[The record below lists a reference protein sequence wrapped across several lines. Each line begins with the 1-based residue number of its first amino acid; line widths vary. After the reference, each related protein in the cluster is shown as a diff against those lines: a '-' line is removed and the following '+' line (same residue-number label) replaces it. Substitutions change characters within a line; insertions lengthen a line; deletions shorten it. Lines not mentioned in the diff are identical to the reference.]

1 MVTVKTVLKKNKN
14 QAGKFPLVIRITKDR
29 KSLFISTGQYLDE
42 KHWDDRNRTVK
53 KSHPTSGRLNNY
65 LKKQESE
72 IYDLALTLIQANP
85 HVTAL
90 QIKQLFLNKTESSD
104 FFAFANQHLQ
114 HMKDRDRIN
123 QFKIATGRLKIWK
136 EYVKQDKLSLE
147 TITVRYLEQFETYL
161 QKERK
166 VSPRTVMNYF
176 ILIRTIY
183 NRAMSQGA
191 IDRKYYPFGK
201 GKIKI
206 KLPESEKVG
215 LNKEEVRE
223 LEELEDI
230 TPAQNHARLVWLLS
244 FYLAGVRVGDL
255 LQIKKK
261 DVLDGRLYYRMSK
274 NQKLVSLKIPQKAL
288 DILNHYKLNNND
300 SSELVLPDLNGTDF
314 ENPERVTTRIKTI
327 NRNLNRH
334 LENICQK
341 LSFDKKISMHIARHT
356 FGSIAGGSIP
366 IQVLQ
371 KLYRHS
377 SITTTVNY
385 QRNFINEETDDAL
398 DSVINF

>member
-1 MVTVKTVLKKNKN
+1 MVTVKTILKKDKN
-14 QAGKFPLVIRITKDR
+14 QAGGFPLVIRITKDR
-29 KSLFISTGQYLDE
+29 KSLFISTGQYLEEKYWDE
-42 KHWDDRNRTVK
+42 KNRRVK

-72 IYDLALTLIQANP
+72 IYDLALTLIQSNP
-85 HVTAL
+85 HVTAS

-114 HMKDRDRIN
+114 HMKDRNRIN

-183 NRAMSQGA
+183 NRAMSQGV

-223 LEELEDI
+223 LEELKDI

-255 LQIKKK
+255 LQIRKK

-288 DILNHYKLNNND
+288 DILNHYKLSNND
-300 SSELVLPDLNGTDF
+300 SSELVLPDLNGTNF
-314 ENPERVTTRIKTI
+314 ENPERVNTRIKTI

>member
-1 MVTVKTVLKKNKN
+1 MITVNSILKKDKN

-29 KSLFISTGQYLDE
+29 KSIFVSTGQSLDG
-42 KHWDDRNRTVK
+42 KYWDDRNRSVK
-53 KSHPTSGRLNNY
+53 KSHPTSGRLNNF
-65 LKKQESE
+65 LKKQEAE
-72 IYDLALTLIQANP
+72 IYDHALALIQVNP

-90 QIKQLFLNKTESSD
+90 QIKQLFLKKTEASD
-104 FFAFANQHLQ
+104 FFAFADQHLQ
-114 HMKDRDRIN
+114 HMKDRDKIN
-123 QFKIATGRLKIWK
+123 QFKNASGRLAIWK
-136 EYVKQDKLSLE
+136 EFVKQDKLSLE

-161 QKERK
+161 QKVRK
-166 VSPRTVMNYF
+166 ASPRTVMNYF

-191 IDRKYYPFGK
+191 IDRRYYPFGK

-215 LNKEEVRE
+215 LNKDEVRQ
-223 LEELEDI
+223 LEELEGI
-230 TPAQNHARLVWLLS
+230 SIAQNHARLVWLLS

-255 LQIKKK
+255 LKMKKK
-261 DVLDGRLYYRMSK
+261 DIRDGRLYYRMSK

-288 DILNHYKLNNND
+288 DILNHYKISNND

-314 ENPERVTTRIKTI
+314 SKPERVATRIKTI

-334 LENICQK
+334 LELIGQK
-341 LSFDKKISMHIARHT
+341 LNFDKKISMHIARHT